1 MPGGVL
7 EFSSSRASVI
17 LKALFQ
23 VCRLLKDI
31 MDADVRTQ
39 YKIELAAAGM
49 EDGPSST
56 LTSAE
61 RLRVLKAHQEAWD
74 KLAWTSRE
82 EVPMHQG
89 GVWELY
95 GGVLAQGDGSRTLA
109 FKQLPSA
116 IRGIEEREWR
126 IEDVGVNTGAR
137 DIRAGRRRQKRPR
150 RVSETGRVLGVY
162 LECIAQSGER
172 RCGARIGAHGP
183 DMDFDTHSRSL
194 SSTTTTCWLLHRHR
208 PLRYVEA
215 PGSPL
220 CAVCSAIKIGR
231 KRRNGW
237 LAGWTT
243 RSEEPPHN
251 SYGDA
256 RLGTSRSL
264 TTPPATREG
273 KVSTILHDSETRS
286 LARGLRSARRVRW
299 RATPVEPDVVYSTRR
314 TCFPASGA

>member
-1 MPGGVL
+1 MSGGVL
-7 EFSSSRASVI
+7 EFSSSGSRASVI

-109 FKQLPSA
+109 FKQLLSA
-116 IRGIEEREWR
+116 IRGIEER
-126 IEDVGVNTGAR
+126 EDVGVNTGAR
-137 DIRAGRRRQKRPR
+137 DIRAGRRRQKCPR
-150 RVSETGRVLGVY
+150 RVSETGRALGVYLERIAGVY

-172 RCGARIGAHGP
+172 RCGARIGARGP
-183 DMDFDTHSRSL
+183 DLDFDQTMHIRAL
-194 SSTTTTCWLLHRHR
+194 SHRLRVQVSTPPS
-208 PLRYVEA
+208 PLRRS
-215 PGSPL
+215 PKKPL
-220 CAVCSAIKIGR
+220 CAIRHACLGQDGTASWAM
-231 KRRNGW
+231 
-237 LAGWTT
+237 
-243 RSEEPPHN
+243 RSEEPPRD
-251 SYGDA
+251 SYSDA
-256 RLGTSRSL
+256 SLGMSSSRAALS
-264 TTPPATREG
+264 ATREG
-273 KVSTILHDSETRS
+273 KVSAILSCSERRS
-286 LARGLRSARRVRW
+286 LAGGLRSARRVRW
-299 RATPVEPDVVYSTRR
+299 RATPVKPDVVCSTR
-314 TCFPASGA
+314 